1 MSGFLSKLLHRASKC
16 PFAFS
21 LKFLLLICC
30 LGTLHVAI
38 YHRVDMGPYVYTL
51 LVGLIGL
58 VGSLALA
65 FHWNC
70 QLSNS
75 EEND

>member
-16 PFAFS
+16 PFAVS
-21 LKFLLLICC
+21 WKFLFLICC

-38 YHRVDMGPYVYTL
+38 YHRVDMGPYMYPL
-51 LVGLIGL
+51 LVVFIGL
-58 VGSLALA
+58 VRSLVLA

-70 QLSNS
+70 QLSTS
-75 EEND
+75 GEND